1 MSQDIE
7 FLRGSLFYSGV
18 ELHDNTRWSEVEERL
33 GRFGL
38 RFHESAFLDEGMEC
52 SELGINIATREQVG
66 GDKGD
71 DGIEWVIISANFF
84 E

>member
-1 MSQDIE
+1 MTHNIVGEHSQPP
-7 FLRGSLFYSGV
+7 SLVTAHSC
-18 ELHDNTRWSEVEERL
+18 
-33 GRFGL
+33 GRF
-38 RFHESAFLDEGMEC
+38 RMSMEC

-66 GDKGD
+66 GDNGD